1 MSHVWQRRSG
11 VFRRGLAVALVVTTV
26 LLSVVGF
33 VAAALNAAP
42 ASGLQAVAAVAFGV
56 IGALIAVRRP
66 ENGIGWL
73 LCVAGLAFA
82 TLESSTEYA
91 SRALVTAPGSLPGG
105 DFAAWLGDA
114 PALLLIGLLAGLL
127 PQLFPTGHPIS
138 ARWRAPLWAA
148 VGYMVFG
155 VFGNV
160 FQTQTLDSVPGRP
173 NPYAISSLKTV
184 FAVFQAVAGVLFVV
198 AVAGGVAS
206 LVVRWRRAEG
216 DERQQLKWFIAVI
229 ALLPVPLALHDVFT
243 ADAAV
248 AATDLTI
255 GVVFSVIPV
264 AMGIAIFRYRLYDL
278 DLVINRA
285 LVYLTLSGMI
295 AALYLGLVAV
305 AQLALGGNG
314 GLGLHVAAAIIAA
327 AAFQPL
333 RSRVQQGIDRLF
345 YGDRARPYDAVGR
358 LGRRLE
364 DAASP
369 DTVLPRVAEAV
380 AEALRV
386 PYVAI
391 ELADGETWSTPAE
404 SGASQ
409 DEVADFPMVYQG
421 ESIGRLLVS
430 PRAGTSDFSAA
441 DRRLLGDLA
450 RQAGVAAHA
459 VQVTVALHRSRAAL
473 ITAREEERRRLRRD
487 LHDGLGPAL
496 AGVTL
501 GLHAAQT
508 IVGRDPDRAV
518 ELLGQL
524 ERQVEQAVG
533 DIRRLVYGLRPPA
546 LDEFG
551 LARAVQQHATHLE
564 GSPDGLIITVDVP
577 TGGLGQL
584 PAAVE
589 VAAYRIA
596 TEAMTNVVRHASAR
610 RCTVRMGFNH
620 GLELEVADDGTGFAA
635 GQSAGVGLM
644 GIRERA
650 EELGG
655 ELHITSSGA
664 GTRVRVCIPLPEL
677 S

>member
-1 MSHVWQRRSG
+1 
-11 VFRRGLAVALVVTTV
+11 VAFVVTTMV
-26 LLSVVGF
+26 LSVVGF
-33 VAAALNAAP
+33 VAAALNGAP
-42 ASGLQAVAAVAFGV
+42 ASALQAVGAVAFGV
-56 IGALIAVRRP
+56 IGALIALRRP
-66 ENGIGWL
+66 ENGLGWL
-73 LCVAGLAFA
+73 LCGAGLAFA

-91 SRALVTAPGSLPGG
+91 RRALVIAPGSLPGG
-105 DFAAWLGDA
+105 DFAAWLADA
-114 PALLLIGLLAGLL
+114 PALLLLGLLAALL
-127 PQLFPTGHPIS
+127 PQLFPTGHPVS
-138 ARWRAPLWAA
+138 ARWRVPLWAA

-160 FQTQTLDSVPGRP
+160 FQSQTLDSVPGLP

-184 FAVFQAVAGVLFVV
+184 FAVFQAVAGVLIVV

-206 LVVRWRRAEG
+206 LVVRWRLSEG

-229 ALLPVPLALHDVFT
+229 ALLPVPMALHGLFT
-243 ADAAV
+243 SDAAV

-255 GVVFSVIPV
+255 GVVLSLLPV

-278 DLVINRA
+278 DLAVNRT
-285 LVYLTLSGMI
+285 LVYLTLSGTT
-295 AALYLGLVAV
+295 AALYLALVAV
-305 AQLALGGNG
+305 AQVAVGGSG
-314 GLGLHVAAAIIAA
+314 GLGLHVAAAIISA

-333 RSRVQQGIDRLF
+333 RSRIQQGTDRLF
-345 YGDRARPYDAVGR
+345 YGDRARPYDAVAR

-364 DAASP
+364 DAASA
-369 DTVLPRVAEAV
+369 DTVLPGVAETV
-380 AEALRV
+380 ADALRV

-391 ELADGETWSTPAE
+391 ELSDGETWTTSAQCGTAE
-404 SGASQ
+404 AQ
-409 DEVADFPMVYQG
+409 VADFPMVYQG

-441 DRRLLGDLA
+441 DRRLLADLA

-459 VQVTVALHRSRAAL
+459 VQVTVALQRSRAAL

-501 GLHAAQT
+501 GLHAAQI
-508 IVGRDPDRAV
+508 IVGREPDHAV

-524 ERQVEQAVG
+524 EGQVEQAVG

-551 LARAVQQHATHLE
+551 LARAVQQHATHLD
-564 GSPDGLIITVDVP
+564 GTPDGLVITVDAP
-577 TGGLGQL
+577 SGGLGSL

-589 VAAYRIA
+589 VAAHRIA
-596 TEAMTNVVRHASAR
+596 TEALTNVVRHASAR
-610 RCTVRMGFNH
+610 HCTVRMGLNH
-620 GLELEVADDGTGFAA
+620 GLELEVADDGTGFAGDHA
-635 GQSAGVGLM
+635 AGVGLV

-664 GTRVRVCIPLPEL
+664 GTRVWVCLPLPE
-677 S
+677 SS